1 MRATWAY
8 RLLFICHPSLV
19 LHHLIIAKSSSLFYL
34 GRCVG
39 QPCLLRGLV
48 DNLCVSLFF
57 VKQAPPCLTHITN
70 MPQLNF
76 SKISSFIKS
85 YDYRLWILVS
95 GWMISAMGFAMAIPY
110 LSIYFHSQ
118 MKIPMTKVGLLFGVA
133 AISRAL
139 FGLIGGHLSDR
150 VGRVKIMGFA
160 QFLRGFS
167 FLFMAAL
174 AYKGASF
181 SLWSL
186 IIVLSWIFG
195 GFYQPVANAMAADIV
210 PKEKRVEAY
219 SLLRIGGNTG
229 WAIGPVIGGFLASA
243 SYPLLFIFGGVLTF
257 VSSAL
262 VFFFLPETIKIDSSN
277 EKFTFKD
284 LGKLRADHLFL
295 LYCAVSLIIFV
306 VIGQLVSTISVFS
319 VDYVGI
325 SEAQLGFLFA
335 VNGSIVILF
344 QLPASKLAQSKILT
358 RVLFWGS
365 IGYSLGYFLFGFSG
379 SFVWLFFCML
389 IISFSEITVLPASM
403 AIAANLSR
411 EKHHGLY
418 MGGYGLSYAL
428 GWSIGPLIGGIL
440 IDLFNTKPVLL
451 WGIISLLGIIAAAGF
466 IWLEKKL
473 PRDVIMISKK

>member
-1 MRATWAY
+1 
-8 RLLFICHPSLV
+8 
-19 LHHLIIAKSSSLFYL
+19 
-34 GRCVG
+34 
-39 QPCLLRGLV
+39 
-48 DNLCVSLFF
+48 
-57 VKQAPPCLTHITN
+57 

-110 LSIYFHSQ
+110 LSIYFHNQ

-139 FGLIGGHLSDR
+139 FGLIGGHLSDK

-160 QFLRGFS
+160 QFLRGLS
-167 FLFMAAL
+167 FLFMAVL
-174 AYKGASF
+174 AYRRASF

-186 IIVLSWIFG
+186 TIVLSWMFG

-229 WAIGPVIGGFLASA
+229 WAFGPVIGGFLA
-243 SYPLLFIFGGVLTF
+243 LTF

-284 LGKLRADHLFL
+284 LAKLRADHLFL

-344 QLPASKLAQSKILT
+344 QLPASRFAQSKILT

-365 IGYSLGYFLFGFSG
+365 IGYSLGYFLFGFSD
-379 SFVWLFFCML
+379 SFGWLFFCML

-428 GWSIGPLIGGIL
+428 GWSIGPLIGGVL